1 LKSAIAK
8 LICIAMMECACG
20 AAGAAENYP
29 KRPVR
34 FVVPFAPGGTTD
46 IIARIVGAALSEDL
60 GQQFIID
67 NRGGGGSSIGTA
79 IAAKAMPDG
88 YTIVLNNNGLAI
100 NETLYDKLPYKALR
114 DLAPISLIGETPNVL
129 IVNNNVPAKTVK
141 EFVALAK
148 ASPGKLAYASAGSG
162 SSTHLSVEL
171 FESIAKIKAMH
182 VPYKGGAP
190 ALNDTISG
198 QVQFML
204 ATLPSVHGHIVSG
217 RVRALG
223 VSGKERSAS
232 LPNVPT
238 IAQSGF
244 PEYIYTSW
252 YGILA
257 PAATPKAIVQRLNE
271 VTVRLV
277 GTAAVSDRLKKQGL
291 EPRTTTPEAF
301 GKLIQ
306 NEIAVWRKIIASAN
320 ISRE

>member
-8 LICIAMMECACG
+8 LICIAMMECVCG

-100 NETLYDKLPYKALR
+100 NETLYDKLLYKALR